1 MCKPGNDQP
10 DFNLMLQF
18 DAVRRSLLVLLFLSI
33 GWRRSICKRESARDD
48 SSPTAVHT
56 SRLRPSWVEVRT
68 CKVYSIWIVSFD
80 ARESGG
86 KLEDEQD
93 AGHHGA
99 LPLDGRLC
107 PRCKW
112 SLIRTLQAMLI
123 LSNTSHCQS
132 TLSAFLVVQRAFASL
147 ILHTMCTWRSLGHN
161 FYDSY
166 KVFLSNFLISN
177 AFSERISK
185 MKINKSGLNVC
196 GKLVT
201 LLLKLISWKFQ
212 VISKPLSSRENWTF
226 LA

>member
-1 MCKPGNDQP
+1 MQ
-10 DFNLMLQF
+10 
-18 DAVRRSLLVLLFLSI
+18 SLLNLNRF
-33 GWRRSICKRESARDD
+33 
-48 SSPTAVHT
+48 
-56 SRLRPSWVEVRT
+56 
-68 CKVYSIWIVSFD
+68 IW
-80 ARESGG
+80 
-86 KLEDEQD
+86 
-93 AGHHGA
+93 
-99 LPLDGRLC
+99 C
-107 PRCKW
+107 PRIWRETGGRAGCW
-112 SLIRTLQAMLI
+112 PPRCTTIRRPPVSAVQMVAYLNIATCDSQAMLI

-166 KVFLSNFLISN
+166 KVFLSDFLISN